1 MEWKQTGD
9 VILKIVAKYDF
20 NGGRAA
26 IENKYSKEYDQ
37 IVAVIDS
44 IDSGLFKTKE
54 SYEKTMNGKM
64 LFSPMEINKAFKK
77 AFLQIGWS
85 NHKVT
90 CDYKYGDYLQD
101 YIPAKESHVKPFRDM
116 DFVKPGAKLGIEVQF
131 GKYAF
136 MVYNVCAKMTIFSNM
151 GVIDTGIEIVPV
163 KNFADEMS
171 TGVSYFEQFAWD
183 LHHRG
188 ESNIDIPVLILG
200 LDA

>member
-1 MEWKQTGD
+1 MK
-9 VILKIVAKYDF
+9 VVAKYNF
-20 NGGRAA
+20 NAGQAA
-26 IENKYSKEYDQ
+26 IDNKYTNEYNQ

-44 IDSGLFKTKE
+44 IDSALYKTKE
-54 SYEKTMNGKM
+54 RYNNSMNYKM
-64 LFSPMEINKAFKK
+64 LFYPKEINKAFKK

-85 NHKVT
+85 NHKLN

-101 YIPAKESHVKPFRDM
+101 YIPAKESNAKPYRDM
-116 DFVKPGAKLGIEVQF
+116 DFVKPGLKLGIDVQF
-131 GKYAF
+131 VKNASMIYSG
-136 MVYNVCAKMTIFSNM
+136 CAKMTIFNKM

-163 KNFADEMS
+163 KRFADEMS

-200 LDA
+200 VDA